1 MNINKRKNKFIAAF
15 FIYIIGFLWLLVV
28 SSMLQTTEEAL
39 KLFNTCIIAYLII
52 GACILAHIVSNGGD
66 VFEPLTVITILY
78 ALLFVFEP
86 MIDIYEENLSWFGGN
101 YTVYGVKGTWIAII
115 GYISFFIGYKIRRF
129 RVMSTRKHYRNLLE
143 KSRVDQY
150 ENVQYYAKVGIIF
163 WIVCYILS
171 VMFLLLS
178 GKSLVFILTGGMTG
192 SGELL
197 ETRKLLGALSMFSYS
212 LVGAWMLYFVYGK
225 NTIKI

>member
-78 ALLFVFEP
+78 ALLC
-86 MIDIYEENLSWFGGN
+86 ISWLCTRKDILFAW
-101 YTVYGVKGTWIAII
+101 KAD
-115 GYISFFIGYKIRRF
+115 FFIHS
-129 RVMSTRKHYRNLLE
+129 V
-143 KSRVDQY
+143 
-150 ENVQYYAKVGIIF
+150 NVCTKAYMESKA
-163 WIVCYILS
+163 
-171 VMFLLLS
+171 
-178 GKSLVFILTGGMTG
+178 
-192 SGELL
+192 
-197 ETRKLLGALSMFSYS
+197 
-212 LVGAWMLYFVYGK
+212 
-225 NTIKI
+225 